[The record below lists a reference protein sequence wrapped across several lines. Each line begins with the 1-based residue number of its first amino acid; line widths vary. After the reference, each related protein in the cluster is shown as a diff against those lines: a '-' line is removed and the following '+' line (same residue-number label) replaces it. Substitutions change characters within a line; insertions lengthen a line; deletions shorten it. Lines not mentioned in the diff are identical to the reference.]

1 MPRYARRRSVK
12 SIIRIAVIPTIA
24 IFCIIDLFYAEHTF
38 KQRQRTTWTTVDATA
53 DDTRVRPM
61 ARFALEYGSKDL
73 YEIDVLVTY
82 TSTGTSHKDWVP
94 FSEKPRPLSEA
105 KPEAAALKGKPL
117 LLRWDPASPDQ
128 KLAEPR

>member
-12 SIIRIAVIPTIA
+12 SIIRIAIIPAIA
-24 IFCIIDLFYAEHTF
+24 LFCIIGLFYAEHTF

-53 DDTRVRPM
+53 EDTRVRPI

-82 TSTGTSHKDWVP
+82 SANETSPPGLGSLLRKTQTTPRSNARSRC
-94 FSEKPRPLSEA
+94 SEGQAYPLALGSRRPRPEA
-105 KPEAAALKGKPL
+105 
-117 LLRWDPASPDQ
+117 R
-128 KLAEPR
+128 